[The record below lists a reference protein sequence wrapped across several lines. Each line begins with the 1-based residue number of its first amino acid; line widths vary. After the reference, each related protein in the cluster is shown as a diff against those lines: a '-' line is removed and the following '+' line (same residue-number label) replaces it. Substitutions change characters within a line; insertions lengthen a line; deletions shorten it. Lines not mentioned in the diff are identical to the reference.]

1 MVESQPTRHSAR
13 NESMLPPTLEF
24 LRRLW
29 RINHAAE
36 RRSSRM
42 LADLG
47 ITAQQRMTLRCVGF
61 LGETSPGQLAAL
73 LHVDPG
79 TLSTTLRRLEE
90 RGLLRRLRDDVDN
103 RRVRIWLT
111 PQGERLDRPEAGTIE
126 AAVAQLLAA
135 TDPRDLEAAVRVLE
149 RFAGLL
155 ESVDTSALLSSR
167 NRSHGEFA

>member
-1 MVESQPTRHSAR
+1 
-13 NESMLPPTLEF
+13 MLPPTLEF

-42 LADLG
+42 QADLG

-90 RGLLRRLRDDVDN
+90 RGLLRRLRDDADN

-111 PQGERLDRPEAGTIE
+111 PQGERLDRPAAGTIE
-126 AAVAQLLAA
+126 SAVAQLLRT
-135 TDPRDLEAAVRVLE
+135 TDSSDLEAAVRVLE
-149 RFAGLL
+149 RLATLL
-155 ESVDTSALLSSR
+155 ESGDAAVSDLPRGQSYDAPV
-167 NRSHGEFA
+167 